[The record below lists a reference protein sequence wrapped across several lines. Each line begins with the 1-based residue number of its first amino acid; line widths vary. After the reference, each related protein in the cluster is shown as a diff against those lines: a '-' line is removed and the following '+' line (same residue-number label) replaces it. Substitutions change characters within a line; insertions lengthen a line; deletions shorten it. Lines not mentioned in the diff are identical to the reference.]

1 MEYIPLNTFDAL
13 AQNYFLPLESAILD
27 DTISSKAVLLR
38 YYTSVMR
45 RWGNLI
51 RLESTQ
57 TALPPLPY
65 LVSRAELLC
74 LALLE
79 SPQEVG
85 HPEFAQERSAD
96 LSVLRFYVELSNLYS
111 HAAANPD
118 IRLTAP
124 LPQTVYLL
132 TFNPSLCNVS
142 LLSTALASYKSSFE
156 ASVLAKPTHDN
167 ASPRRRYPPAVV
179 DQFNGYVMDMCN
191 LLWRNRGLNRD
202 DPNAKGCLIT
212 PRATEVFTEY
222 LDELNELIARRDDDG
237 GKYRFLLASLFSFGH
252 HTALCGSAAACF
264 RDIEAQVEAEGKALS
279 ARLGRPVTQ
288 KALTALEKDGGVK
301 ISWQE
306 FRLKMLDWLDERG
319 AEGIGALMRVTMKT
333 LRKA

>member
-1 MEYIPLNTFDAL
+1 MEYIPLDTFDAL

-27 DTISSKAVLLR
+27 DTISSKAILLR

-51 RLESTQ
+51 RSASPQ
-57 TALPPLPY
+57 AARPLPD
-65 LVSRAELLC
+65 LVSRAEMLC

-79 SPQEVG
+79 SPPG
-85 HPEFAQERSAD
+85 LGPELSEERSAG
-96 LSVLRFYVELSNLYS
+96 LSVLRFYGELSNLYS
-111 HAAANPD
+111 HSATNPD

-124 LPQTVYLL
+124 LPQTVYVLG
-132 TFNPSLCNVS
+132 FIPSLCSVS

-156 ASVLAKPTHDN
+156 ASVLARPTQGN

-212 PRATEVFTEY
+212 PQATEVFTEY
-222 LDELNELIARRDDDG
+222 LDELSDFIDRGDDDG

-252 HTALCGSAAACF
+252 HIALCGFAAACF
-264 RDIEAQVEAEGKALS
+264 RDIEAQVEAEGKTLS

-306 FRLKMLDWLDERG
+306 FRVRMLDWLDERG